1 MGRKSKIK
9 IGDVYGFWEVIET
22 DIEQH
27 GPNRKVLAKCMNCD
41 SPARLVFVNNLM
53 SGSSNSCRYCSGRYL
68 PDQGVGHP
76 RVFKEGVV
84 DGTLTVL
91 RVVPIEEWRGMA
103 HKIERPNYRRTVE
116 ARCLCG
122 NTIIRRVEVIKRDP
136 IPTCHHC
143 REHQTLYLKNGHLSA
158 DKQMTPDL
166 MDQYASYNNCR
177 WFDLDTTPPTEHQTD
192 GYRAWLKLNKVQD
205 EGDK

>member
-9 IGDVYGFWEVIET
+9 IGDVFGFWEVVET

-27 GPNRKVLAKCMNCD
+27 GSNRKVLAKCMNCD
-41 SPARLVFVNNLM
+41 SPARLVFTNSLL
-53 SGSSNSCRYCSGRYL
+53 SGASNSCRYCSRRFMK
-68 PDQGVGHP
+68 PQGVGHP
-76 RVFKEGVV
+76 RVLKEGVV
-84 DGTLTVL
+84 VGSLTIL
-91 RVVPIEEWRGMA
+91 RVVPIEEWRTME
-103 HKIERPNYRRTVE
+103 HKTERPNYRRTVE

-143 REHQTLYLKNGHLSA
+143 RENQTIYRNNRDLPV
-158 DKQMTPDL
+158 DKQMTPE
-166 MDQYASYNNCR
+166 MMGTYANHHCCR

-192 GYRAWLKLNKVQD
+192 GYRAWLKLNKI
-205 EGDK
+205 